1 MPQRGTENVRLGLC
15 SSDRLGIRPADR
27 KGVSMATVMRSDTEV
42 HKLVDKNRKLV
53 EYMVNRYLK
62 RYYVGTME
70 RDDLV
75 SWGMMG
81 LVNAARAWD
90 PSRSEFSTLA
100 CRAIERMII
109 RGVNREWR
117 PDRESATVSLDQL
130 ISGGHGE
137 GGEDRFVDQLPAD
150 ENVEKKML
158 HTERGVM
165 LQEALKSLSP
175 EQRQLIDR
183 HYFREE
189 SVQDIAND
197 LGLTRQ
203 GVYSREKA
211 IFRQLRERL
220 GDRLAMAA

>member
-1 MPQRGTENVRLGLC
+1 
-15 SSDRLGIRPADR
+15 
-27 KGVSMATVMRSDTEV
+27 MATIMRSDAEV
-42 HKLVDKNRKLV
+42 HKLVEQNRKLV

-90 PSRSEFSTLA
+90 SNRSAFSTLA

-117 PDRESATVSLDQL
+117 PDRESVTVSLDQL

-150 ENVEKKML
+150 ANVERKML
-158 HTERGVM
+158 DTERAVAI
-165 LQEALKSLSP
+165 QEALSALSP

-220 GDRLAMAA
+220 GDRLALAA

>member
-1 MPQRGTENVRLGLC
+1 MT
-15 SSDRLGIRPADR
+15 
-27 KGVSMATVMRSDTEV
+27 MATPMRSEAEV
-42 HKLVDKNRKLV
+42 TRLVNENRKLV

-62 RYYVGTME
+62 RFYVGSME
-70 RDDLV
+70 REDLV

-90 PSRSEFSTLA
+90 PSRSSFSTLA

-117 PDRESATVSLDQL
+117 PEAEQVTVSLDAL

-137 GGEDRFVDQLPAD
+137 GGDDRFVDQLPAD
-150 ENVEKKML
+150 ENVESRL
-158 HTERGVM
+158 LNTEREVAVRG
-165 LQEALKSLSP
+165 ALASLP
-175 EQRQLIDR
+175 EEQRRLIQR
-183 HYFREE
+183 HYMEGE
-189 SVQDIAND
+189 SVRDIARD

-211 IFRQLRERL
+211 IFRLLRERL
-220 GDRLAMAA
+220 GDSHALAA